1 MVADK
6 RRLTK
11 TVVEGASLPS
21 SGETRIWDSEIPG
34 FCVRLYSTGRRV
46 YSVKYRVDGKQ
57 SWLTLGTHPRAPGD
71 GGVTADRARQ
81 LAAAA
86 RSAANEGRDIAAEKK
101 ERRAALTVPALIE
114 RYLAEGPAD
123 RPGKRESSWATDGAN
138 LRHHVAALLPSKRAR
153 DVTSS
158 DVASLVTDITNG
170 KTAAPKKVGRGGTT
184 RGGAGVARRTRAA
197 LSAMFTWAKE
207 RGLVEANP
215 VSSSARLTK
224 APTKERFLTHEEAR
238 RLLDTLEEMVGD
250 GALKTD
256 HAAIFRLLLLT
267 GARRGEVVGLRWS
280 EVDIGRRQIVLPPDR
295 TKTGGSTGVHRIHL
309 SDEALSVLGGLKQ
322 GKSAFV
328 FPSSTGTT
336 ATGNVPRSWERVKVR
351 AQLAGLRMHDLRHSF
366 ASFSIAAGGSL
377 FLVGRA
383 LGHTD
388 SRTTE
393 RYAHH
398 TDEALQA
405 LTAATGKHLGER
417 K

>member
-1 MVADK
+1 MVEA
-6 RRLTK
+6 
-11 TVVEGASLPS
+11 VPLPA
-21 SGETRIWDSEIPG
+21 SGETRLWDAEIPG
-34 FCVRLYSTGRRV
+34 FCIRVYSTGRRV

-57 SWLTLGTHPRAPGD
+57 SWLTLGTHPRAAGD
-71 GGVTADRARQ
+71 GGMTADRARQ

-86 RSAANEGRDIAAEKK
+86 RVAANEGQDIAAEKQA
-101 ERRAALTVPALIE
+101 RRKALTVAELIE
-114 RYLAEGPAD
+114 RYITDGPAD
-123 RPGKRESSWATDGAN
+123 RPGKRSSSWATDAAN
-138 LRHHVAALLPSKRAR
+138 LRLHVAPLLSNKRAR

-158 DVASLVTDITNG
+158 DVANVVTDVSNG
-170 KTAAPKKVGRGGTT
+170 KTAVAKKAGRGGAT
-184 RGGAGVARRTRAA
+184 RGGAGVARRARAA
-197 LSAMFTWAKE
+197 MSAMFTWARE
-207 RGLVEANP
+207 RGHVEANP
-215 VSSSARLTK
+215 VSSSARLAK

-238 RLLDTLEEMVGD
+238 RLLDTLTEMVDD

-267 GARRGEVVGLRWS
+267 GARRNEIVALLWS
-280 EVDIGRRQIVLPPDR
+280 EVDLARRQIVLPPER

-309 SDEALSVLGGLKQ
+309 SDEALAVLDGLKQ
-322 GKSAFV
+322 GRSTFV

-336 ATGNVPRSWERVKVR
+336 ATGNVPRSWERVKAR
-351 AQLAGLRMHDLRHSF
+351 AQLPGLRMHDLRHSF

-405 LTAATGKHLGER
+405 LTNATGKHLGER